1 MMPQKKNPDVVELIR
16 GKTARVYGDLIT
28 LLTMLKG
35 LPLTYNKD
43 MQEDKEALF
52 DGVNTV
58 SACLRI
64 FIPFLKTIVF
74 KKEKMKAAAGKG
86 FSNATDLADYFV
98 QQGLS
103 FREAHHLV
111 GQLVNYCLAEERV
124 LTDLSLQELRQF
136 VPQDLPVEETV
147 FTILQLENV
156 VKRRSTYGGTS
167 PEQVAKAVQRMR
179 DFLATL
185 RK

>member
-1 MMPQKKNPDVVELIR
+1 MF
-16 GKTARVYGDLIT
+16 
-28 LLTMLKG
+28 
-35 LPLTYNKD
+35 NKD
-43 MQEDKEALF
+43 L
-52 DGVNTV
+52 V
-58 SACLRI
+58 S
-64 FIPFLKTIVF
+64 
-74 KKEKMKAAAGKG
+74 
-86 FSNATDLADYFV
+86 
-98 QQGLS
+98 
-103 FREAHHLV
+103 EAHHLV
-111 GQLVNYCLAEERV
+111 GQLVNYCLAKERV